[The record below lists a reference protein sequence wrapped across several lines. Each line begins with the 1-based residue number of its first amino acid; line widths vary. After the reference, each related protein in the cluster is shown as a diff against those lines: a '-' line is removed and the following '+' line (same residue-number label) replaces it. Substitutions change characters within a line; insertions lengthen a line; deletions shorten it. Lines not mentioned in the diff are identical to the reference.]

1 MKLLKKLL
9 SRIILLIVVVSLVIG
24 GMSIYKSYTSMN
36 ELMMQKVDD
45 QLTLRTKLVEEK
57 LESTERI
64 VAMLASNPELKTSM
78 KNKTSNAKLK
88 EMLTELVTENS
99 DLLDLVAI
107 VGDDDV
113 IIATDNMSKIAGVS
127 LAERTYLQEAKAS
140 KEITVS
146 EIVSSKDDASQVIA
160 ICEPVYDGGRYIGSI
175 VTSVKFSLVSDLVKD
190 TKIAKKGYAY
200 IVDNKDEDRGL
211 LVYHPTPALVMKKNL
226 YEDDNPELKAFLD
239 AMANSESGSGHY
251 KFDGAKKTVK
261 FRNFYNWSL
270 VITVNDSDLNSTSTE
285 IIFITIVA
293 IIGAII
299 LASLSGYF
307 VVNGSIVKPIRI
319 LESSM
324 AKAGAG
330 DLTEPVDIKTKDEIE
345 ELAHSYNKMLEN
357 QRETLT
363 GISGISNDMSASA
376 EELTASS
383 EEVNASSE
391 EVSQNIEEMMQNI
404 VSNELMM
411 ESVETEMHKLNGSID
426 ESSGLANKSMDVCTS
441 SLVIAEEGREGV
453 QSSVASMSN
462 ISTSTIEI
470 IESFDELNI
479 QAKKVTGISEII
491 KGIAGQIN
499 LLALNASI
507 EAARAGEAG
516 RGFTVVAEEVRKLA
530 EQTTA
535 ESENIYSVLTDI
547 TQLINTTNTNVNTTK
562 IHVDEGEE
570 TIKSLDGKF
579 MNIIETFEALNNYV
593 GKLEKIS
600 KDQVVISED
609 IMENVENSTKS
620 SKNNAT
626 MAQEISA
633 AAEEQAAVTEALSGA
648 AEESSEMAVSLN
660 EMIQRF
666 KL

>member
-1 MKLLKKLL
+1 
-9 SRIILLIVVVSLVIG
+9 
-24 GMSIYKSYTSMN
+24 
-36 ELMMQKVDD
+36 
-45 QLTLRTKLVEEK
+45 
-57 LESTERI
+57 
-64 VAMLASNPELKTSM
+64 
-78 KNKTSNAKLK
+78 
-88 EMLTELVTENS
+88 
-99 DLLDLVAI
+99 
-107 VGDDDV
+107 
-113 IIATDNMSKIAGVS
+113 
-127 LAERTYLQEAKAS
+127 
-140 KEITVS
+140 
-146 EIVSSKDDASQVIA
+146 
-160 ICEPVYDGGRYIGSI
+160 
-175 VTSVKFSLVSDLVKD
+175 
-190 TKIAKKGYAY
+190 
-200 IVDNKDEDRGL
+200 
-211 LVYHPTPALVMKKNL
+211 
-226 YEDDNPELKAFLD
+226 
-239 AMANSESGSGHY
+239 
-251 KFDGAKKTVK
+251 
-261 FRNFYNWSL
+261 L

-299 LASLSGYF
+299 LASLTGYF

-357 QRETLT
+357 QRDTLT
-363 GISGISNDMSASA
+363 SISSISNDMSASA

-391 EVSQNIEEMMQNI
+391 EVSQNIDEMMQNI

-411 ESVETEMHKLNGSID
+411 ESVETEMHKLNHSID
-426 ESSGLANKSMDVCTS
+426 ESSGLTNKSMDVCTS

-491 KGIAGQIN
+491 QGIAGQIN

-516 RGFTVVAEEVRKLA
+516 RGFTVVAEEIRKLA

-535 ESENIYSVLTDI
+535 ESENIYSVLTEI
-547 TQLINTTNTNVNTTK
+547 TQLITATNTNVNTTK
-562 IHVDEGEE
+562 VHVDEGEE

-579 MNIIETFEALNNYV
+579 MNIIETFDALNNYV
-593 GKLEKIS
+593 GALEKVS

-633 AAEEQAAVTEALSGA
+633 AAEEQAAVTEALSAA
-648 AEESSEMAVSLN
+648 AEESSEMAVVLN